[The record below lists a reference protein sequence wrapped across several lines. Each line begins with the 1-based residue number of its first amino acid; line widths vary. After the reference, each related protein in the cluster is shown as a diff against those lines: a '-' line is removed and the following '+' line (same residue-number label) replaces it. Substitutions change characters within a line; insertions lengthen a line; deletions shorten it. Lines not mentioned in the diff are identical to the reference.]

1 MIVVCGVFYSVQK
14 AAIPSLLEGR
24 DVFVKSKTGT
34 GTCASIKMCIQLF
47 QLTLSVQR
55 RKLKDKTESVGFL

>member
-34 GTCASIKMCIQLF
+34 GTCTSSMIVYKC
-47 QLTLSVQR
+47 V
-55 RKLKDKTESVGFL
+55 